1 VTNPGTLQVRSG
13 SGDCRIM
20 FMWTSVRGAMTD
32 GDIQMLFQLHRL
44 HDFDLFDD
52 WVNIHRDSTDSY

>member
-1 VTNPGTLQVRSG
+1 
-13 SGDCRIM
+13 
-20 FMWTSVRGAMTD
+20 MTD